1 MGALQENVNSE
12 RSGKQAAEQ
21 RVQVLEAQLAQ
32 EATNSAQAKAN
43 CKVAKENLSS
53 KNAECAGLKRAQ
65 QRTEVSLQAV
75 TWRADRLQSI
85 LTHPKQG
92 QSQQVCETT
101 VSQYIQY
108 LLISIRYVHHPL
120 LSLLPPPLSSPIW
133 LPPRPKPLVPQPPL
147 LAELYNAGLDAC
159 HYTFCPATVLCCI
172 GDHVWLLCAFNMPSA
187 TAGIQCRLAYHVAV
201 LAHLLMTCHEV
212 H

>member
-1 MGALQENVNSE
+1 MGALQETVNSE

-43 CKVAKENLSS
+43 CKIAEENLSS

-65 QRTEVSLQAV
+65 QKAEVSLQAV

-101 VSQYIQY
+101 VSQYIQ
-108 LLISIRYVHHPL
+108 
-120 LSLLPPPLSSPIW
+120 
-133 LPPRPKPLVPQPPL
+133 
-147 LAELYNAGLDAC
+147 
-159 HYTFCPATVLCCI
+159 
-172 GDHVWLLCAFNMPSA
+172 
-187 TAGIQCRLAYHVAV
+187 
-201 LAHLLMTCHEV
+201 
-212 H
+212 